1 MTKHWQKISLISVLI
16 LILVAVFVFGIFN
29 STQKTDTKP
38 QKIAVKAPGPAR
50 PPAPIKVPWPDDP
63 NRFKQEKHEPK
74 EVVIIGGGAKEPE
87 PNDARFSRFAGK
99 ARNGKKTE
107 PTNWWDPKLTA
118 KENWKRRTASMKR
131 LDPRISTEQ
140 LKTTAPGMDK
150 RPPEFKLIKAEGEKI
165 RREMELRIQQGF
177 PNDVQA
183 EEIKKYLQKS
193 KKPSK

>member
-1 MTKHWQKISLISVLI
+1 MTKHWQKISLISALVLV
-16 LILVAVFVFGIFN
+16 LAVVFAFSFFN
-29 STQKTDTKP
+29 STQKPNTESN
-38 QKIAVKAPGPAR
+38 KIAVKAPEPAR
-50 PPAPIKVPWPDDP
+50 PAAPIKVPWPDDP
-63 NRFKQEKHEPK
+63 NRFKQQKQEPK
-74 EVVIIGGGAKEPE
+74 EVVIIGRGAKEPK
-87 PNDARFSRFAGK
+87 PDDARFSRFAGK
-99 ARNGKKTE
+99 ARNDKRTE

-118 KENWKRRTASMKR
+118 KENWKRRTARMER

-140 LKTTAPGMDK
+140 LKTTVPGMDK

-165 RREMELRIQQGF
+165 REEMELRIQQGF